1 MSHSRRLLASEALSA
16 ALRLRRRRGIDLVTP
31 LCIYELAESMGV
43 EVRFMDL
50 ASLEGMYA
58 DTPRPVILIGTH
70 RPAARKAYTCAHEL
84 GHHVFSHGTSADE
97 LRPEETPPHRLSP
110 EDFLAQSFA
119 GFLLMPKL
127 AIANAIFRRHWDV
140 TRPTPEQVYRVASYF
155 GVGYTTVVNHM
166 SWSLGQLSDDAA
178 TALRKKRPRDI
189 RQTIAQCPVPYSLTA
204 VDQFWEGLAVD
215 VEVGDLVSAPHEI
228 QAEGLCLRH
237 KGQNSNG
244 ELYEACSPGRG
255 KLYSEPTSWACY
267 VRVSR
272 RDYVGRSIYRHLE
285 EV

>member
-1 MSHSRRLLASEALSA
+1 
-16 ALRLRRRRGIDLVTP
+16 
-31 LCIYELAESMGV
+31 MGV
-43 EVRFMDL
+43 EVRFVDL
-50 ASLEGMYA
+50 PSLEGMYA
-58 DTPRPVILIGTH
+58 DTPRPVILIGAQ

-84 GHHVFSHGTSADE
+84 GHHVFSHGTTADE
-97 LRPEETPPHRLSP
+97 LRPEETPPYRLSP

-127 AIANAIFRRHWDV
+127 AIDNAFYRRSWDV
-140 TRPTPEQVYRVASYF
+140 TRPTPEQVYRIAGYF

-166 SWSLGQLSDDAA
+166 SWSLGQLPDDTA
-178 TALRKKRPRDI
+178 TALRKKRLRDI
-189 RQTIAQCPVPYSLTA
+189 RQTIAECRVPYSLTA

-215 VEVGDLVSAPHEI
+215 VEVGDLLSVPRKI
-228 QAEGLCLRH
+228 QEEGLCLRH

-255 KLYSEPTSWACY
+255 KLYSDSTSWACY

-272 RDYVGRSIYRHLE
+272 REYVGRSIYRHLE
-285 EV
+285 EAEDDPNI